1 MELNKV
7 IVDHKVAIQLNKAIA
22 DHEVARTT
30 G

>member
-1 MELNKV
+1 MQLNKV
-7 IVDHKVAIQLNKAIA
+7 IVDHEVAMQLSKVIA